1 MLAKQTLSLPWRVTV
16 TVYSLPTGFKVQ
28 VQKCRTQWLQNYSLG
43 NGNAVPKSLTHF
55 WIRTRWKLPARN
67 VAGKSDWDSSV
78 LLAGQET
85 LANFVL
91 QLFLYFRLDNG
102 IALMFSLKQPLS
114 LGNLPGGPVVRT
126 LHSHCR
132 GHGSIPGF
140 ELRSHRPCAT
150 AQKI

>member
-1 MLAKQTLSLPWRVTV
+1 MITKLFFGKWKRSSKKSHTLLD
-16 TVYSLPTGFKVQ
+16 
-28 VQKCRTQWLQNYSLG
+28 QNPLEAAS
-43 NGNAVPKSLTHF
+43 K
-55 WIRTRWKLPARN
+55 N
-67 VAGKSDWDSSV
+67 VAGKSDWDSSA

-126 LHSHCR
+126 LHSHC
-132 GHGSIPGF
+132 
-140 ELRSHRPCAT
+140 
-150 AQKI
+150 